1 MCKDECA
8 DFGITVII
16 VIIVITVIA
25 PVQGPA
31 EQRQRHGS
39 NSSELEVQLV
49 PFVMQ

>member
-8 DFGITVII
+8 DFGIT

-31 EQRQRHGS
+31 EQRKRHGS
-39 NSSELEVQLV
+39 DSSEFEVQLT